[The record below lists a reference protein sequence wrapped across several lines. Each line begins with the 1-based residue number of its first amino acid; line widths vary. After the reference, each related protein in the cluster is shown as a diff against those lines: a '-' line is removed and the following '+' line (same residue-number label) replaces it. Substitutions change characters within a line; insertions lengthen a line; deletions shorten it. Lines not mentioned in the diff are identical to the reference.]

1 MSPHHRANGLHPDN
15 CGCNQPPG
23 RIRDPRQEHHC
34 IAFEHK
40 DRKRL
45 YGIRDVPL
53 HLIESINAKAVDL
66 LVQALDSAG
75 RVVAMD
81 VSIGCFLN
89 NWEMSRCIRG
99 AYFKTAPFKY
109 SLESMP

>member
-1 MSPHHRANGLHPDN
+1 M
-15 CGCNQPPG
+15 
-23 RIRDPRQEHHC
+23 
-34 IAFEHK
+34 
-40 DRKRL
+40 
-45 YGIRDVPL
+45 YGITDVPL
-53 HLIESINAKAVDL
+53 HLIESINPEAVDL

-75 RVVAMD
+75 GVVAMD

-89 NWEMSRCIRG
+89 NWDMSRCIRG